1 MNMRPTRSSLC
12 NALGGLMLAGALSL
26 GATAAEDVDI
36 FGGKGGNPT
45 DPNVLIVIDSSSN
58 WNSTLSP
65 NACNTGNMAND
76 TKFAAEVCAL
86 RTVLGVLPERMR
98 LGIMMFAESG
108 TNGGYVRFA
117 VRNMTVQ
124 NKQAMSDMLANWVQ
138 NGVGTDNSGS
148 NQPYGK
154 VMFEAF
160 KYFGGGGTGKMPQ
173 GAQAFGP
180 IAFAGGQSN
189 NAGAYRRDYAGN
201 NTGGASQANGNRAA
215 DKYGASNT
223 IDTGGVNALPSAASN
238 TYTSPIN
245 FPCAKNFI
253 IFISNGNPSVGG
265 DSGTPDAAT
274 LFTNI
279 GGSATDRVRSAGSE
293 IHASLMDEFAR
304 HFFKNDVSDKDG
316 DQVIRTYT
324 IAVYALTNAGAIS
337 NTDQQ
342 MIKLMKSAANVG
354 GGKYFAATQAGDIS
368 KALLSILNEV
378 QAVNSVFVSASLP
391 VSVNT
396 QGTFLNQV
404 YMGLFRPDAGG
415 SPRWLGNLKQ
425 FKFIQDPGTGDIFL
439 ADSLGNRAVNPATGF
454 ITPTAVSFWTSDST
468 FWANDPKGI
477 PPSKSDS
484 PDGDVVEKGGT
495 ANVQRNAL
503 LTTQTTRTLYTCPAG
518 GCAAGT
524 LNYAFNNTNITGAA
538 AQAVFGAATPA
549 ELTLLVDW
557 IRGQDNAGGATLSP
571 AVIGQAP
578 CDPAVAGC
586 LWVPGE
592 QGPGWTTTV
601 RASLQGDVLHSRPV
615 VLNYSTAL
623 GHAVDGPYIFYGSND
638 GFLRA
643 VKGGQAAGD
652 GVEVWSFI
660 APEFFGKFKRLRYQE
675 PIWLNPGTDPAAV
688 AIAQTKDYFFD
699 GPIGVYEDAT
709 TSPPTKWIFVT
720 SRRGGRMIYAFD
732 VTNPNQPVFKWKK
745 TNVDLPFLGQ
755 TWSLPVAFKLTG
767 VADPFLVFGAGY
779 DPGED
784 VTPVVNNNV
793 GRGIYVLNAST
804 GAPLR
809 FINTSVNAGAVT
821 RPIASDMAFLAKI
834 AASGGFGDVYRGY
847 VGDLDGNVWRL
858 DIPDGTPANWKLWR
872 FATLGPGL
880 KFLFAPDLVR
890 AGNRDIVLIGSGD
903 REKPLVDNS
912 QDRFFGLADFQNAT
926 GVAGSITP
934 LVQSDLT
941 LLSGDTG
948 LDPSCADCKGWY
960 RDLAVGEKVVNSPLT
975 VAGITFF
982 STNKPLPVDDNSCD
996 TNLGEAKAYGI
1007 SFLTGGKPASRESIA
1022 AVLTG
1027 GGLAP
1032 SPVGGVVEL
1041 EPGKL
1046 VSFVIGSGKDGSR
1059 LEPERPPLSVPSTRT
1074 KIYWNVK
1081 SDN

>member
-1 MNMRPTRSSLC
+1 MKMRPIRGSLL
-12 NALGGLMLAGALSL
+12 NTFGGMLLSGALALGAG
-26 GATAAEDVDI
+26 AAEDVDI
-36 FGGKGGNPT
+36 FGGKGGDPT

-58 WNSTLSP
+58 WTATLSA
-65 NACNTGNMAND
+65 NTCNTGNMADD

-108 TNGGYVRFA
+108 LNGGYMRFA
-117 VRNMTVQ
+117 VRNMTAQ
-124 NKQAMSDMLANWVQ
+124 NKTALADMLANWVA
-138 NGVGTDNSGS
+138 NGAGTDNSGS

-160 KYFGGGGTGKMPQ
+160 KYFGGGGSSKVPQ
-173 GAQAFGP
+173 GAEGYGP

-189 NAGAYRRDYAGN
+189 DSGTYRRDYAGN
-201 NTGGASQANGNRAA
+201 NSGNPNTATHNRAA
-215 DKYGASNT
+215 PKYGADAN
-223 IDTGGVNALPSAASN
+223 NAFDSQASN
-238 TYTSPIN
+238 TYISPLK

-253 IFISNGNPSVGG
+253 IFISNGNPGTGG
-265 DSGTPDAAT
+265 DAGTPDAAT
-274 LFTNI
+274 LFTNV
-279 GGSATDRVRSAGSE
+279 GGSATDRVRSAGTE
-293 IHASLMDEFAR
+293 VHASLMDEFAR
-304 HFFKNDVSDKDG
+304 HFYKNDISDEDG
-316 DQVIRTYT
+316 DQFLRTYT
-324 IAVYALTNAGAIS
+324 IAVYAPQSSGAIS

-354 GGKYFAATQAGDIS
+354 GGKYFAATEADDIT

-415 SPRWLGNLKQ
+415 SPRWLGNLKE
-425 FKFIQDPGTGDIFL
+425 FKFVQDPGTGDIYL
-439 ADSLGNRAVNPATGF
+439 ADSAGNRAVNPATGF
-454 ITPTAVSFWTSDST
+454 ITPAAVSFWTSAST

-477 PPSKSDS
+477 PPSPSDS

-495 ANVQRNAL
+495 AYVQRNAL

-518 GCAAGT
+518 GCTAGA
-524 LNYAFNNTNITGAA
+524 LSYAFNDTNITGAA
-538 AQAVFGAATPA
+538 MQTAFGVGSAA

-557 IRGQDNAGGATLSP
+557 VRGQDNAGGATLSP
-571 AVIGQAP
+571 LATGTAP

-592 QGPGWTTTV
+592 QGPGWPTTA

-615 VLNYSTAL
+615 VLNYSSAQ

-652 GVEVWSFI
+652 GVEVWSFLP
-660 APEFFGKFKRLRYQE
+660 PEFYGKAKRLRYQE

-688 AIAQTKDYFFD
+688 PFAATKDYFFD
-699 GPIGVYEDAT
+699 GPIGAYEDPT

-720 SRRGGRMIYAFD
+720 ARRGGRMIYAFD
-732 VTNPNQPVFKWKK
+732 VTNPNQPAFKWSK
-745 TNVDLPFLGQ
+745 TNADLPFLGQ
-755 TWSLPVAFKLTG
+755 TWSLPIAFKLTG

-784 VTPVVNNNV
+784 VDPAVSNNV
-793 GRGIYVLNAST
+793 GRGIYVLNAAT
-804 GAPLR
+804 GAELR
-809 FINTSVNAGAVT
+809 FINTSQNAGALT
-821 RPIASDMAFLAKI
+821 SPIASDMGFLAKI

-847 VGDLDGNVWRL
+847 VGDLNGNVWRL

-872 FATLGPGL
+872 FATLGPGP

-903 REKPLVDNS
+903 REKPLVDTS
-912 QDRFFGLADFQNAT
+912 VDRFYGLADFQNAT
-926 GVAGSITP
+926 TVPGAVTP
-934 LVQSDLT
+934 LVLGDLES
-941 LLSGDTG
+941 LSGDAG
-948 LDPSCADCKGWY
+948 IDPSCSSCPGWY
-960 RDLAVGEKVVNSPLT
+960 RELAAGEKVVNSPLT

-982 STNKPLPVDDNSCD
+982 STNKPLPVDNTSCD
-996 TNLGEAKAYGI
+996 TNLGEARAYGI
-1007 SFLTGGKPASRESIA
+1007 SFLTGGKPASRESIS

-1032 SPVGGVVEL
+1032 SPVGGVVEI

-1059 LEPERPPLSVPSTRT
+1059 LEPERPPLSVPTTRT

-1081 SDN
+1081 TDN